1 MRAAEPFEGGLL
13 NALNHSRQAQPTGFI
28 TPVDAA
34 MFSTPSTVACD
45 TSLAPATTASPA
57 TLAWF
62 TVLLATATQRT
73 GSQSA
78 SNSTPGAHLPQ

>member
-1 MRAAEPFEGGLL
+1 MRAAQPFGGGLL
-13 NALNHSRQAQPTGFI
+13 NALNHSWQAQPTGFI

-45 TSLAPATTASPA
+45 ASLAPATIVSPT

-62 TVLLATATQRT
+62 TVLLATEKHRT

-78 SNSTPGAHLPQ
+78 SNNMPGAHLPQ